1 MERQRIL
8 RDAQKYQFEA
18 DEEDNQMEID
28 LYGNLEQIKAVSGDL
43 KIMAH
48 AFGREFEAQNTR
60 MFDIEN
66 NVQQADNALQAKRY
80 RLEKVIGK
88 RWWSVIH
95 TKYRV

>member
-43 KIMAH
+43 KIMAY

-88 RWWSVIH
+88 RW
-95 TKYRV
+95 